1 MPGCIKRNIPCS
13 NIPMSMFSKFAFSL
27 YKARVMIRI
36 AFLSFVSLLCLSSSA
51 QPKAATDTLPE
62 SNVDIPIQLNL
73 KSVYALADRAVDTV
87 FTSPGYPNDWVQPE
101 CGTRFKYHFRRSPLR
116 MSMKGLTMNL
126 GFTGYYQITGA
137 ARLCT
142 PGGTVLS
149 PWSPACRCGF
159 NEGERRVDVGFAST
173 FALTPDYILQTK
185 IIRTEPVPKDKCEVC
200 FWGRDVTKNV
210 MDGLKAALDA
220 SRKAMQD
227 SFGNLNLRPYL
238 QQAWNLLNETYAVPG
253 IGFFTLHPK
262 RLRMNNIAAQNDLL
276 NISIGIT
283 ASPEITFT
291 KPAVGSTPV
300 PNLSNAAV
308 PGGFS
313 VYLDAAL
320 QYDSLSRVVNGYMA
334 GKRFDL
340 SEGVFAKYIVVKEVT
355 IAAGPDNRMLIKLD
369 FTGSFNGTAF
379 FTGNPVYN
387 AAAKTIEVKDL
398 DYDLQTKNV
407 LLKTAKWLFSGKI
420 ESELKKNTV
429 INLTTY
435 FEQAQK
441 ALNDYLN
448 KEWAKGIK
456 GMGSV
461 KELKVVSVQP
471 LPQHIL
477 IKTACSGAL
486 AVQVSELNLSLKH

>member
-1 MPGCIKRNIPCS
+1 MLK
-13 NIPMSMFSKFAFSL
+13 
-27 YKARVMIRI
+27 I
-36 AFLSFVSLLCLSSSA
+36 AFTLSAVPLSLLLWS
-51 QPKAATDTLPE
+51 QQKATDTLPE
-62 SNVDIPIQLNL
+62 SNIDIPIQFNL
-73 KSVYALADRAVDTV
+73 KPVYALADRNVDTV
-87 FTSPGYPNDWVQPE
+87 FTSPGYPAEWVQPD

-116 MSMKGLTMNL
+116 MNLKGMTMSL

-137 ARLCT
+137 TRLCT
-142 PGGTVLS
+142 SGGTILS

-159 NEGERRVDVGFAST
+159 DEGERRVDVGFTSS
-173 FALTPDYILQTK
+173 FALTPDYFLQTK

-200 FWGRDVTKNV
+200 FWGQDVTKDV
-210 MDGLKAALDA
+210 MNGLKMALDE

-253 IGFFTLHPK
+253 IGYFTLHPK
-262 RLRMNNIAAQNDLL
+262 RLRMNSLNAQNDLL

-283 ASPEITFT
+283 ASPAITFS
-291 KPAVGSTPV
+291 KAAMGSTPV
-300 PNLSNAAV
+300 PALSAV
-308 PGGFS
+308 ATSGGFS

-320 QYDSLSRVVNGYMA
+320 QYDSLSRVANSYMA

-340 SEGVFAKYIVVKEVT
+340 SEGLFAKHIVVKEVT
-355 IAAGPDNRMLIKLD
+355 VAAGPDSRMLIKLD
-369 FTGSFNGTAF
+369 FTGSFDGTAF

-387 AAAKTIEVKDL
+387 AATKTIEVKDL
-398 DYDLQTKNV
+398 DYDLQTKNL

-420 ESELKKNTV
+420 ESELKKNTA
-429 INLTTY
+429 INLTAY

-448 KEWAKGIK
+448 KKWTEGVKGV
-456 GMGSV
+456 GNV

-477 IKTACSGAL
+477 IKTACSGSL
-486 AVQVSELNLSLKH
+486 SVQISELNLSLKH